1 MNHRILSYNL
11 YSPRPNDA
19 RRDRVLSVIRE
30 ISPDVMGLQEIT
42 PVWKEI
48 LEKEFG
54 RRYAFVGDAR
64 EEGRDC
70 EYAPVLYNRRKYDC
84 TEWKTY
90 WLSDTPEQP
99 SKLENSK
106 YYRIC
111 TVAKLKRKAD
121 GKSLLFASV
130 HMDYVWD
137 AAAEQAK
144 ILLNVLDRYE
154 KMPTVVCGDFNCNS
168 ESPAY
173 ATLAS
178 SRFRNVAEIAKMTAI
193 TPTFTAF
200 GKRYDT
206 IDFVFADQ
214 IEAKSYLVPEV
225 KVMGEYPSDH
235 NPLICEFSI

>member
-11 YSPRPNDA
+11 YSPRPDDA
-19 RRDRVLSVIRE
+19 RRDRVLSVIRR

-42 PVWKEI
+42 PVWKKI
-48 LEKEFG
+48 LEKAFG
-54 RRYAFVGDAR
+54 RQYAFVGEAR

-84 TEWKTY
+84 LDWKTY

-99 SKLENSK
+99 SKLESSK

-111 TVAKLKRKAD
+111 TVAKLKRKAN
-121 GKSLLFASV
+121 GETLLFVSV
-130 HMDYVWD
+130 HLDYVSE

-144 ILLNVLDRYE
+144 IILRILDRYE
-154 KMPTVVCGDFNCNS
+154 KIPSVICGDFNCNN
-168 ESPAY
+168 ESNAY

-178 SRFRNVAEIAKMTAI
+178 SRFRNVAEIAEMTVI

-206 IDFVFADQ
+206 IDFVFTDQ
-214 IEAKSYLVPEV
+214 IEVKNFLVPEV
-225 KVMGEYPSDH
+225 KVNGEYPSDH
-235 NPLICEFSI
+235 NPLICDFSI

>member
-1 MNHRILSYNL
+1 MDHRILSYNL
-11 YSPRPNDA
+11 YSPRPDDA
-19 RRDRVLSVIRE
+19 RRDRVLSVIRR

-48 LEKEFG
+48 LEKAFG
-54 RRYAFVGDAR
+54 RQYAFVGEAR

-84 TEWKTY
+84 LDWKTY

-99 SKLENSK
+99 SKLEFSK

-121 GKSLLFASV
+121 GETLLFASV
-130 HMDYVWD
+130 HMDYVLE

-144 ILLNVLDRYE
+144 ILLNILDRYE
-154 KMPTVVCGDFNCNS
+154 RMPSVICGDFNCNS
-168 ESPAY
+168 ESDAY

-178 SRFRNVAEIAKMTAI
+178 SRFRNVAEIAEMTVI

-206 IDFVFADQ
+206 IDFVFTDQ
-214 IEAKSYLVPEV
+214 IGAKCFLVPEV
-225 KVMGEYPSDH
+225 KVNGEYPSDH
-235 NPLICEFSI
+235 NPLICDFSI

>member
-1 MNHRILSYNL
+1 
-11 YSPRPNDA
+11 
-19 RRDRVLSVIRE
+19 
-30 ISPDVMGLQEIT
+30 
-42 PVWKEI
+42 
-48 LEKEFG
+48 
-54 RRYAFVGDAR
+54 
-64 EEGRDC
+64 
-70 EYAPVLYNRRKYDC
+70 
-84 TEWKTY
+84 
-90 WLSDTPEQP
+90 
-99 SKLENSK
+99 
-106 YYRIC
+106 
-111 TVAKLKRKAD
+111 
-121 GKSLLFASV
+121 
-130 HMDYVWD
+130 MDYVWD